1 MMTKD
6 YFDDVLHIYYLGV
19 SRSRS

>member
-1 MMTKD
+1 MTKD
-6 YFDDVLHIYYLGV
+6 YFDDVLHIYYLDV